1 MFRLGLAASSAA
13 CVVLCAV
20 PASALADLEVSYA
33 PFGFGGEIDVID
45 VDGTPNDVSISQ
57 GTDAVTVHDN
67 IAAVTPDDPC
77 VEVDANTVNCPLI
90 PPAPDPAVTTLF
102 ADLGD
107 GGDRFAFVTPW
118 AFEENTVEGGLGD
131 DEITGSEVQD
141 FLTGGAGNDT
151 FLALAGD
158 DEMFGQAGDDSLN
171 GGEGFDFNDCGAGF
185 DVALVDSFDT
195 TDSDC
200 ERSGSF
206 VLDDSARV
214 KRRKAKLTLD
224 CPAAEAPVCAGTLA
238 LYNGDKTVG
247 EGTFSVPAGET
258 AQVNGKLKKGVA
270 RKLHKEGSLFVTVDA
285 TTNEPGG
292 TATNSK
298 TVLLLG

>member
-1 MFRLGLAASSAA
+1 MNRLGLVASLAAVA
-13 CVVLCAV
+13 VLGAV
-20 PASALADLEVSYA
+20 PASAIADLEVSYT
-33 PFGFGGEIDVID
+33 PFGYGGEVDVID
-45 VDGTPNDVSISQ
+45 VDGTPNDASVSQ
-57 GTDAVTVHDN
+57 GADVITVTDAL
-67 IAAVTPDDPC
+67 AGVTPVDPC
-77 VEVDANTVNCPLI
+77 VGVTANTVNCPLI

-118 AFEENTVEGGLGD
+118 SFEENTVETGLGD
-131 DEITGSEVQD
+131 DEIIGSDVQD

-151 FLALAGD
+151 ILALAGD
-158 DEMFGQAGDDSLN
+158 DELFGQAGDDSLN

-185 DVALVDSFDT
+185 DVALVDPFDT

-214 KRRKAKLTLD
+214 KNRNAKLTLD

-247 EGTFSVPAGET
+247 EGTFSVPAGE
-258 AQVNGKLKKGVA
+258 ALQVKGRLKKGVA
-270 RKLHKEGSLFVTVDA
+270 RKLHKEGSLFVNVES
-285 TTNEPGG
+285 TTTEPGG
-292 TATNSK
+292 EATNS
-298 TVLLLG
+298 TRVLLLG